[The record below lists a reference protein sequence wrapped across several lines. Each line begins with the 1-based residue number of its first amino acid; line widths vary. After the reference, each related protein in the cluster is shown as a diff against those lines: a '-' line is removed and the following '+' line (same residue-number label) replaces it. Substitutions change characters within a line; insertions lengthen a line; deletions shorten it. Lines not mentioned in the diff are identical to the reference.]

1 MAKLQMFPVGEDK
14 KQYAAR
20 QLVHDEQLRQEQLAR
35 EKLYDPSLSR
45 ADVQAKREADIAE
58 AEEAD
63 AAAIAASP
71 NYIEQE

>member
-20 QLVHDEQLRQEQLAR
+20 QALHDEQLRQEQIAR
-35 EKLYDPSLSR
+35 EKLYDPRLTR
-45 ADVQAKREADIAE
+45 AEIEAKRAEDLAE

-71 NYIEQE
+71 NYIEPE